1 MRTLVVVSNP
11 KDWHLELPGVEV
23 VHARAYLSDPAYSGM
38 RRAAV
43 YNLCRS
49 YGYQTLGYYVS
60 LLAAARGHRPLP
72 SISTLQDLKSQ
83 SVVRIL
89 SGDLES
95 VVQRSLTPIQ
105 SDHFT
110 LSIYF
115 GRNLAKRHQQLALRL
130 FNLFQAP
137 LLRADFVR
145 EKGEWSLRGVR
156 AIPASEIPAEHRDF
170 VVQVAADY
178 FAGRRPRRTRRQGAR
193 YDLAILHDPTEAEPP
208 SDAKALQRFARAAEH
223 LGMATEFITRD
234 DYGRIAEFDALFI
247 RATTNV
253 NHYTFR
259 FAQRAQ
265 AQGMV
270 VMDEPDSILKCG
282 NKVYLAELMERHGV
296 LTPRTLVVHRG
307 NSDTVESELGLPC
320 VLKQPD
326 SSFSLGVVKVDTRVE
341 LDAEVN
347 RLLDR
352 SELIVAQE
360 FLPTDFD
367 WRVGVVDGRALYV
380 CRYHMARRH
389 WQIIKRD
396 ASGNKRGEGM
406 ADTLAVDA
414 APKAVVSTALKAA
427 RLIGDGLYGVD
438 LKQVG
443 KQVYVIEVNDN
454 PNLDSGIEDEILNEV
469 LYREIMYTFLKR
481 IEDRGRSRG

>member
-1 MRTLVVVSNP
+1 VRTLVVVSNP
-11 KDWHLELPGVEV
+11 RDWPLALPGVEV
-23 VHARAYLSDPAYSGM
+23 VQARAYLADPVYSGI

-43 YNLCRS
+43 FNLCRS

-72 SISTLQDLKSQ
+72 SINTLQDLKSP
-83 SVVRIL
+83 SMVRIL
-89 SGDLES
+89 SGDLMDL
-95 VVQRSLTPIQ
+95 VRKSLAPIH
-105 SDHFT
+105 SDSFT
-110 LSIYF
+110 FSIYF
-115 GRNLAKRHQQLALRL
+115 GRNLAKRHQQLALRF
-130 FNLFQAP
+130 FNAFQAP
-137 LLRADFVR
+137 LLRLEFVR
-145 EKGEWSLRGVR
+145 DKVGWSLRSVR
-156 AIPASEIPAEHRDF
+156 AIPASEVPEEHRDF
-170 VVQVAADY
+170 VMQVAADY
-178 FAGRRPRRTRRQGAR
+178 FAGRRPRRTPRNEAR
-193 YDLAILHDPTEAEPP
+193 YDLAILHDPHERDAP
-208 SDAKALQRFARAAEH
+208 SDNKALQRFIRAAER
-223 LGMATEFITRD
+223 LGIASELITRD
-234 DYGRIAEFDALFI
+234 DYGRVAEFDALFI

-265 AQGMV
+265 AQGLV
-270 VMDEPDSILKCG
+270 VMDDPDSILKCS

-307 NSDTVESELGLPC
+307 NSDTVEAVLGLPC

-326 SSFSLGVVKVDTRVE
+326 SSFSLGVVKVATTADLAVAVE
-341 LDAEVN
+341 
-347 RLLDR
+347 RLLQR

-367 WRVGVVDGRALYV
+367 WRVGVIDGRALYV
-380 CRYHMARRH
+380 CRYHMAKSH

-396 ASGNKRGEGM
+396 ASGRKRSEGE

-414 APKAVVSTALKAA
+414 APRAVISTALKAA

-443 KQVYVIEVNDN
+443 GKVYVIEVNDN
-454 PNLDSGIEDEILNEV
+454 PNIDAGIEDEVLNDS
-469 LYREIMYTFLKR
+469 LYREVIYTFLQR
-481 IEDRGRSRG
+481 IEHRGRTRA

>member
-1 MRTLVVVSNP
+1 MVVSNP
-11 KDWHLELPGVEV
+11 KDWPLELPGAEV
-23 VHARAYLSDPAYSGM
+23 VHARAYLGDPAYSGI

-83 SVVRIL
+83 SLVKIL
-89 SGDLES
+89 SGDLDDL
-95 VVQRSLTPIQ
+95 VQKSLAPIH
-105 SDHFT
+105 SDDFT

-145 EKGEWSLRGVR
+145 EEGEWALRSVR

-170 VVQVAADY
+170 VVQVATDY
-178 FAGRRPRRTRRQGAR
+178 FAGRRPRRTRRTEAR
-193 YDLAILHDPTEAEPP
+193 YDLAILHDPQEHDAP
-208 SDAKALQRFARAAEH
+208 SDAKALLRFARAAGR
-223 LGMATEFITRD
+223 LGMATELITRD
-234 DYGRIAEFDALFI
+234 DYGRVAEFDALFI

-265 AQGMV
+265 AQGLV
-270 VMDEPDSILKCG
+270 VMDDPDSILKCS
-282 NKVYLAELMERHGV
+282 NKVYLAELMDRHGV

-307 NSDTVESELGLPC
+307 NADTVEAQLGLPC

-326 SSFSLGVVKVDTRVE
+326 SSFSLGVVKVNSRDEMAT
-341 LDAEVN
+341 EVC

-367 WRVGVVDGRALYV
+367 WRVGVIEGRALYV
-380 CRYHMARRH
+380 CRYHMAKRH

-396 ASGNKRGEGM
+396 TSGRKRDVGM

-414 APKAVVSTALKAA
+414 APKAVVGTALKAA

-443 KQVYVIEVNDN
+443 KKVYVIEVNDN
-454 PNLDSGIEDEILNEV
+454 PNIDAGIEDEVLNES
-469 LYREIMYTFLKR
+469 LYREIMYTFLQR
-481 IEDRGRSRG
+481 IEFRGRNRG